1 MVKVAHSP
9 QSRGLAL
16 ADDLGSVSS
25 IRQVTS
31 GASIH
36 HHPFF
41 FVPAYDDRMNWLY
54 FISEKTGSPQIF
66 AESQSDQSVFQL
78 TDREDLAEW
87 SVIPSPDGK
96 WVYFVAGNE
105 GWRVSPQSGAEEQMV
120 TFETSEMR
128 ERGMTGAAMG
138 TTALSRSGRWWAI
151 PVKFG
156 AISRFVL
163 VDTEIKKAEIIIEKD
178 TIGHPQF
185 CPDDEDLILYAGPLT
200 DRVWITDRSGRQN
213 RRLYEREHDQQ
224 WITHESW
231 WPGQRKVLMVDWPHG
246 IKSVD
251 VGTGEVV
258 QVTHV
263 PAWHAAAD
271 SLGERIVCDTNF
283 PDIGIQL
290 IDLKEHEISDGKLLF
305 ESNATSRGDHWAHPF
320 PYNNGPITVYAPQ
333 HTHPHPRFS
342 PDGERVVFTSDCTGF
357 AHVYEIVLRKSEAKA
372 HA

>member
-1 MVKVAHSP
+1 MDAIVKISGKQFKVSKDTKLYVH
-9 QSRGLAL
+9 RL
-16 ADDLGSVSS
+16 DVKEGSKVSFDN
-25 IRQVTS
+25 VLLLDNGKKVLVGNPNVK
-31 GASIH
+31 GASVEAKVIKH
-36 HHPFF
+36 LK
-41 FVPAYDDRMNWLY
+41 DDKV
-54 FISEKTGSPQIF
+54 I
-66 AESQSDQSVFQL
+66 VFKKK
-78 TDREDLAEW
+78 RRK
-87 SVIPSPDGK
+87 G
-96 WVYFVAGNE
+96 Y
-105 GWRVSPQSGAEEQMV
+105 RVKNGHRQ
-120 TFETSEMR
+120 
-128 ERGMTGAAMG
+128 
-138 TTALSRSGRWWAI
+138 ALS
-151 PVKFG
+151 
-156 AISRFVL
+156 
-163 VDTEIKKAEIIIEKD
+163 EIIIEKD

-251 VGTGEVV
+251 VATGEVV

-283 PDIGIQL
+283 PDIGMQL

-320 PYNNGPITVYAPQ
+320 PYNDGPITVYAPQ

-342 PDGERVVFTSDCTGF
+342 PDGERVIFTSDCTGS